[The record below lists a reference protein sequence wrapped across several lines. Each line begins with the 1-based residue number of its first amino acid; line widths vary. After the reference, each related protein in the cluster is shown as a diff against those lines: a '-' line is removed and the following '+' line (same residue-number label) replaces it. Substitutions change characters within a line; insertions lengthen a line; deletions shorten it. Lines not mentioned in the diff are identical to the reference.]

1 MKNIFLSLKVFL
13 GIFLIV
19 FTMACQQ
26 QESVTPYYQVIPE
39 EVDGVVAVKV
49 NRILEKAGGDEN
61 IISFLA
67 LFQKQLDQK
76 ILQQLQEILKNGPE
90 YGLNL
95 RIYMYFQRL
104 PKGRLGLLQKF
115 QRLPGRKKL

>member
-1 MKNIFLSLKVFL
+1 
-13 GIFLIV
+13 
-19 FTMACQQ
+19 MACQQ

-67 LFQKQLDQK
+67 LFQKQLVRRFF
-76 ILQQLQEILKNGPE
+76 N
-90 YGLNL
+90 NC
-95 RIYMYFQRL
+95 R
-104 PKGRLGLLQKF
+104 KF
-115 QRLPGRKKL
+115 